1 MNVSENILPEYYKFL
16 DTHMSLKVLDFH
28 LSKSTDENKKGE
40 LLKTKKL
47 QLLKTKL
54 YSEIYKFFEENP
66 SFKNEQELITLKQ
79 TETKLNSHEED
90 LKDKII
96 GFLNIVN
103 NIKNDPTFDF
113 TTPINKKIVFLFLNF
128 LF

>member
-1 MNVSENILPEYYKFL
+1 MNVSVNILPEYYEFL

-40 LLKTKKL
+40 LLKTKKA

-66 SFKNEQELITLKQ
+66 SFINGEELNTLKQ

-103 NIKNDPTFDF
+103 NIKNDSTFDF
-113 TTPINKKIVFLFLNF
+113 NSPINKKIVKFFQNF